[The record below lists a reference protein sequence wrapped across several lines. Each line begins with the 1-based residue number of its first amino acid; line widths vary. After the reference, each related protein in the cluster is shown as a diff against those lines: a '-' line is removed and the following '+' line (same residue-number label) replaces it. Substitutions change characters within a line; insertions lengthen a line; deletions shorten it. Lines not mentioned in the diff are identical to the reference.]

1 MFCSLNPLGLIIAL
15 FNKTAISSVVS
26 DFSTNTLHLDN
37 KAELISNEGFS
48 VVAQIKI
55 ILTCST

>member
-48 VVAQIKI
+48 VPQLK
-55 ILTCST
+55 